1 MIRLV
6 SCSRF
11 STKVC
16 MGLTAWCS
24 ESISSGAVCLSPSVA
39 SSRAFTV
46 DGPVSVTTMSLSWA
60 IRRFSCAPPVSSLT
74 RRLSVAAPTAARM
87 PTEWSSRP
95 RPVATSTS
103 RSLLTVVWNST
114 VGSWVSSAI
123 CAPARIGA
131 PGPRSTSCTEET
143 AKTLLGT
150 TRAVAVL
157 GMDLAYCGLRL
168 MCTKLG

>member
-1 MIRLV
+1 MVPTVVRPPLIRLV

-39 SSRAFTV
+39 SSR
-46 DGPVSVTTMSLSWA
+46 
-60 IRRFSCAPPVSSLT
+60 
-74 RRLSVAAPTAARM
+74 
-87 PTEWSSRP
+87 
-95 RPVATSTS
+95 
-103 RSLLTVVWNST
+103 
-114 VGSWVSSAI
+114 I